1 METETE
7 TDRWT
12 YPPRLHGSRIPL
24 EKMMLLPNLLSTLS
38 ILCRKFP
45 VKGLYVH
52 YWNSENDAY
61 ISAVFSGDPVRPG
74 PDPGRLEAGIGRVLV
89 AEAGWREHA
98 GV

>member
-24 EKMMLLPNLLSTLS
+24 EKMMLLLNLLSTLS

-52 YWNSENDAY
+52 Y
-61 ISAVFSGDPVRPG
+61 
-74 PDPGRLEAGIGRVLV
+74 
-89 AEAGWREHA
+89 
-98 GV
+98 

>member
-1 METETE
+1 MLTFLHDKGNDAGRDVLEHPGCRRTVNPYAIRDRDRNYIYIYEAMETETE

-24 EKMMLLPNLLSTLS
+24 EKMMLLPNLLSTLL

-52 YWNSENDAY
+52 Y
-61 ISAVFSGDPVRPG
+61 
-74 PDPGRLEAGIGRVLV
+74 
-89 AEAGWREHA
+89 
-98 GV
+98 